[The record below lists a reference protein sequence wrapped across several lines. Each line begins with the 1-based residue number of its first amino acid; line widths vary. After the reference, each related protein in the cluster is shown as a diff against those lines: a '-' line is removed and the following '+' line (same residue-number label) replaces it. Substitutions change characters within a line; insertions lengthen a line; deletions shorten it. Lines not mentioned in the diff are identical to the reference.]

1 MTTKNLF
8 LCLILF
14 VIFCSCED
22 RIKAVNKS
30 NLATFTPSGEA
41 DSLALKY
48 TDSGRITAVL
58 AAKQMRD
65 FATVKHAFTEFPK
78 GIDLTLYD
86 KKGKRTFITAQYAV
100 SYKGSDLIDLRKN
113 VVIRS
118 EENQRLE
125 TEQLFF
131 DQKNG
136 WFFTEKPFLFTDPNG
151 GTTRGTGI
159 DFNKDFKRINYQQV
173 RGQINKAE

>member
-1 MTTKNLF
+1 MKLHHLLLF
-8 LCLILF
+8 LLVTATF
-14 VIFCSCED
+14 TACED

-65 FATVKHAFTEFPK
+65 FATVKHPFTEFPK

-86 KKGKRTFITAQYAV
+86 KKGKKTFITAQYAI
-100 SYKGSDLIDLRKN
+100 SYRGSDLIDLRKN

-118 EENQRLE
+118 EESQRLE

-136 WFFTEKPFLFTDPNG
+136 WFFTEKPFLFTDPEG
-151 GTTRGTGI
+151 GSTQGTGI

>member
-1 MTTKNLF
+1 MKRL
-8 LCLILF
+8 LRIVCILGI
-14 VIFCSCED
+14 VITASCED

-48 TDSGRITAVL
+48 TDSGRITAQL

-65 FATVKHAFTEFPK
+65 YATVKHPFTEFPK
-78 GIDLTLYD
+78 GVAVTLYD
-86 KKGKRTFITAQYAV
+86 KKGKRTFVTADYAV
-100 SYKGSDLIDLRKN
+100 SFKGSELIDLRKN

-118 EENQRLE
+118 ETNQRLE
-125 TEQLFF
+125 TQQLYF

-136 WFFTEKPFLFTDPNG
+136 WFFTEQPFVFTDPEG

-173 RGQINKAE
+173 RGQINKAN